1 VKLMADASPYG
12 DALTFVFPVLAFLGV
27 LLWGFF
33 SRKARGR

>member
-1 VKLMADASPYG
+1 VDQIADVSPAS

-33 SRKARGR
+33 SRKSRER